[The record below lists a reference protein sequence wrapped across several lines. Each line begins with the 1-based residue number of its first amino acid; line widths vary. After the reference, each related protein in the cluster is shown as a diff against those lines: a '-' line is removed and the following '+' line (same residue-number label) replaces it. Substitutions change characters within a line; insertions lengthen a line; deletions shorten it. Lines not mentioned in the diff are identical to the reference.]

1 MNQWQLREIIQI
13 KIELSVDLV
22 RILIKIL
29 VESHMAF
36 NWEIKSTF
44 DSTLTDR
51 PALKLK
57 VALPLFKHYMG
68 MLAKHQAI
76 YT

>member
-1 MNQWQLREIIQI
+1 M
-13 KIELSVDLV
+13 
-22 RILIKIL
+22 RILMKIL

-51 PALKLK
+51 PAVKVK
-57 VALPLFKHYMG
+57 VARPLSKAFTAG
-68 MLAKHQAI
+68 LSVSVLSNVDVI
-76 YT
+76 E

>member
-1 MNQWQLREIIQI
+1 M
-13 KIELSVDLV
+13 
-22 RILIKIL
+22 RILIKVL

-51 PALKLK
+51 SAVKVK
-57 VALPLFKHYMG
+57 VALPLFKALHG
-68 MLAKHQAI
+68 NGHAHEEVEQP
-76 YT
+76 